1 MAELDKILERC
12 TDPKTGTL
20 HGVAFAAVDAQGNI
34 LYKKAAGSMC
44 VDKDPTKPLTTNAL
58 TWMASM
64 TKMPSSVAA
73 MQLVE
78 RGLVGLDD
86 DVRKWLKPLEDVKVL
101 TGFEDGHPVY
111 EEVQGK
117 ITLRQLLSH
126 TSGLAYDSLQPTLG
140 KWSDYTQRKE
150 TSFTGSIEGLTHPL
164 VFQPGTSWVYGCG
177 LDWAGQVVEAVTG
190 QRFDEYMRQNIWSK
204 LGATSTTFRPWEFQE
219 VLSLPP
225 KQEMAYRADG
235 PHGKGPLTPAV
246 FPHAYP
252 QKDDCGGVGLWST
265 ADDYLKLLGALVA
278 GGAPIFSR
286 PETVDEMFRPQIG
299 EASRAAMN
307 GYINGSFR
315 DLFQILWPEG
325 MEGDHCLAGT
335 VQTEDLPGRRRKGTV
350 CWSGMGNTHWWVDR
364 ASGIAGLMF
373 TQLLPTGDI
382 SVRETE
388 IELEKA
394 LYKAVEAKS

>member
-20 HGVAFAAVDAQGNI
+20 HGVAFAAIDAQGNI

-101 TGFEDGHPVY
+101 TGFEGENTSSYLLHPTSAIARSMTLPNGHPVY

-150 TSFTGSIEGLTHPL
+150 TSFTGSI
-164 VFQPGTSWVYGCG
+164 
-177 LDWAGQVVEAVTG
+177 VEAVTG
-190 QRFDEYMRQNIWSK
+190 QRFDEYMRENIWSK

-278 GGAPIFSR
+278 GGAPIFSH

-335 VQTEDLPGRRRKGTV
+335 VQTEDLLGRRRKGTV

-373 TQLLPTGDI
+373 TQLLLTGDI